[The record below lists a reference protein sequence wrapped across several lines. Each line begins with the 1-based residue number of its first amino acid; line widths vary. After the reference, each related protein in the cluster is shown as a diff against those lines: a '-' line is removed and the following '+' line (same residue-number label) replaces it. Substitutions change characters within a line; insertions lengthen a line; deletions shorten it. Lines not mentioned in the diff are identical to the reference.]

1 MKLQLRIFSAI
12 AFLLCIAGC
21 TGSGGSGG
29 DGDRFREQMEQSQ
42 SLGVWKDGRQIFT
55 FSKTSHQYWCS
66 PSDRTIR
73 IIDNDGAELIL
84 LRLDR
89 MPAEGVT
96 TDGTLSCDTGA
107 GATRVEELHILKH
120 DIRNIWLW
128 SDVNNIG
135 LVLPKY
141 GIL

>member
-1 MKLQLRIFSAI
+1 MRLQLRIFSMI
-12 AFLLCIAGC
+12 ACLLCIAGC
-21 TGSGGSGG
+21 AGSGV

-42 SLGVWKDGRQIFT
+42 SLGVWKDGRQIVT
-55 FSKTSHQYWCS
+55 FSKTAHQYWCS
-66 PSDRTIR
+66 PSERTIR
-73 IIDNDGAELIL
+73 IIDNDGAELVL

-89 MPAEGVT
+89 MPSESVAA
-96 TDGTLSCDTGA
+96 DGTLSGDTGA
-107 GATRVEELHILKH
+107 GTIGIKDLYILKH
-120 DIRNIWLW
+120 DVRNIWLW